1 MNVNFEIQSDLPK
14 ETDSELVTNYIKKL
28 NQVIE
33 RSIMPI
39 PKRLD
44 SFEKA
49 IAIITSVLPKIN
61 PKHYL
66 YLIASVELARAKR

>member
-1 MNVNFEIQSDLPK
+1 MGNYTEIPDSSQNNTENSDVLQGY
-14 ETDSELVTNYIKKL
+14 LKKL
-28 NQVIE
+28 NQIIE

-49 IAIITSVLPKIN
+49 IAIITSVLPKID
-61 PKHYL
+61 
-66 YLIASVELARAKR
+66 